1 MKRIS
6 LAVLLFICFSLIQ
19 ELNAQTIQVGNLQV
33 SNQDLPGY
41 YTVSQAFVNL
51 SQNKDWRLP
60 TIEEL
65 HLIYSNR
72 SSVGGLKY
80 GADAYLASGNQNN
93 FKIPN
98 SQAEYGNAS
107 FWALEF
113 GTGRWVQPSTST
125 QLCIRLVK
133 KESTQSPS
141 VTQQKTATPKVR
153 KSSKRYSGDCITTY
167 SASYGLTGYNLDQ
180 PEVQFNLETTYLQNS
195 RFTQLYR
202 WRYAMGEFKGLIFEY
217 NNRIYFG
224 KNRDYDNSKWFLQ
237 GKVGYGLLKG
247 QDYGVGT
254 LFYMDNNTLQP
265 IFNTTPIIDSRRMSF
280 NYGLSLGYKWII
292 KDRLTF
298 DVSTGYVG
306 FSKPNFTVDSPFEDN
321 LRIKDWTNGIGAPIE
336 FQWSIGFFLD

>member
-107 FWALEF
+107 FWALVE
-113 GTGRWVQPSTST
+113 
-125 QLCIRLVK
+125 
-133 KESTQSPS
+133 
-141 VTQQKTATPKVR
+141 KTL
-153 KSSKRYSGDCITTY
+153 ILTT
-167 SASYGLTGYNLDQ
+167 
-180 PEVQFNLETTYLQNS
+180 
-195 RFTQLYR
+195 
-202 WRYAMGEFKGLIFEY
+202 
-217 NNRIYFG
+217 
-224 KNRDYDNSKWFLQ
+224 
-237 GKVGYGLLKG
+237 
-247 QDYGVGT
+247 
-254 LFYMDNNTLQP
+254 
-265 IFNTTPIIDSRRMSF
+265 
-280 NYGLSLGYKWII
+280 
-292 KDRLTF
+292 
-298 DVSTGYVG
+298 
-306 FSKPNFTVDSPFEDN
+306 
-321 LRIKDWTNGIGAPIE
+321 
-336 FQWSIGFFLD
+336 